1 MFLFKTYQLMRLQ
14 RQAPLGVLLNIGY
27 AGRHNVGIALRIAHI
42 ARLQIIIF
50 GLNAIGDNMAGIAI
64 KNTFQFVAM

>member
-1 MFLFKTYQLMRLQ
+1 MRLQ
-14 RQAPLGVLLNIGY
+14 RQAPLGVLLDIGN
-27 AGRHNVGIALRIAHI
+27 AGRRNVGIALRIAYI

-50 GLNAIGDNMAGIAI
+50 GLNAIGGTVAGIAL